1 MLTLL
6 LNQLAEDIQ
15 IEAVLHGKGLGLLLR
30 KSSAMRDRLKQA
42 AASGVKSPIRSG
54 PRLNEAALT
63 DNCFFGGVLFA
74 DGPWTIVSDQP
85 A

>member
-30 KSSAMRDRLKQA
+30 KSSAMRDWL
-42 AASGVKSPIRSG
+42 
-54 PRLNEAALT
+54 
-63 DNCFFGGVLFA
+63 
-74 DGPWTIVSDQP
+74 
-85 A
+85 

>member
-42 AASGVKSPIRSG
+42 AASGVKSPNS
-54 PRLNEAALT
+54 
-63 DNCFFGGVLFA
+63 
-74 DGPWTIVSDQP
+74 
-85 A
+85 